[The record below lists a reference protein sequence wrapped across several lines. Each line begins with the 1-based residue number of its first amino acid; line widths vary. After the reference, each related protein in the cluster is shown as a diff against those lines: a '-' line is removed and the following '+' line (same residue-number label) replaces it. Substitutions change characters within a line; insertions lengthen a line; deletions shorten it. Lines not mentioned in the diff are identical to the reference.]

1 MNLQRLK
8 HDLRMLSYV
17 YPIAIDEDFMF
28 ILVDGF
34 NTPPGYN
41 FDIIQIL
48 LRLPGNYPES
58 PPGLGDARVYV
69 PSKLTFKGR
78 VPEDFHEYSGP
89 TDKWA
94 WWCYEKIDW
103 DPCKDNLVTFF
114 ELLRAH
120 MTNPK

>member
-8 HDLRMLSYV
+8 HDLWMLSYV
-17 YPIAIDEDFMF
+17 YPIAIDEQFKF
-28 ILVDGF
+28 IIVDGF

-41 FDIIQIL
+41 FDIISIL

-58 PPGLGDARVYV
+58 PPGVGDARVYV
-69 PSKLTFKGR
+69 PSILRYKGR
-78 VPEDFHEYSGP
+78 KPEDFHQNSGP
-89 TDKWA
+89 TDEWA